1 MLTVLK
7 GDETVS
13 GEHQARILEALDA
26 DEPADVLLTAVGV
39 ARRLGCSTRTV
50 WRMVDQMELKP
61 TRIRGHV
68 VRFLPAD
75 VDALCK
81 AGKRKGKPVVKPKQP
96 SIEMD

>member
-13 GEHQARILEALDA
+13 GEHQARILEAIDA
-26 DEPADVLLTAVGV
+26 DEPEDVLLTAVGV
-39 ARRLGCSTRTV
+39 ARRLGCSTRTI

-61 TRIRGHV
+61 TRVRGRI
-68 VRFLPAD
+68 VRFQPRD
-75 VDALCK
+75 IDALEK
-81 AGKRKGKPVVKPKQP
+81 AGKRKGKPVAVPKQP